1 MRQNGIIDWYESQHI
16 AAFNLRLK
24 LTLSYIGATGLDP
37 FLLFQNQN
45 KQIQVKLT
53 SQIEGEIGTSS
64 GSYKTFFGRNL
75 VFPNTKKF
83 VLMSESAQ
91 KWYFKQNYTL
101 KLFIAFKTAYSWCIS
116 LRRNL
121 DFIQK
126 SFTTS
131 TTQVLIWNKNS
142 HHLTVNW
149 R

>member
-83 VLMSESAQ
+83 VLMSEIAQ
-91 KWYFKQNYTL
+91 KWYFKQNYTLNYTL
-101 KLFIAFKTAYSWCIS
+101 KLFIAFKTAYSCCI
-116 LRRNL
+116 NL
-121 DFIQK
+121 DLLQK

-131 TTQVLIWNKNS
+131 TTQVLIWHKNS